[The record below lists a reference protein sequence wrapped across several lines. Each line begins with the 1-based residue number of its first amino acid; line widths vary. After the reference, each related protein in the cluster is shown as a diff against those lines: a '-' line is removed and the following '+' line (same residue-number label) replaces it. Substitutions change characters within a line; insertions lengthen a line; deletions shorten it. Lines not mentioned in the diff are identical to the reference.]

1 MDEQQSRI
9 AQYVNAY
16 NNFDVDGMTRDL
28 DENII
33 FENIS
38 NGQLNLRTDGLAA
51 FRKQAEAARQYFQ
64 KREQRITSWLFE
76 EHKVTIDIDYSAIL
90 NVDLPNGLKAGD
102 ALELKGKSVFEF
114 EAGKITYIVDIS

>member
-38 NGQLNLRTDGLAA
+38 NGQLNLRTYGLAA

-90 NVDLPNGLKAGD
+90 SVDLPNGLKAGD